1 MQYSSIGSLLEQQGW
16 IGSGMST
23 SGGNHTWN
31 GTAKQEALEEESM
44 FMDVVK
50 EDFKFCW
57 WVSEGYWGDKVRWE
71 QVTHWGDPRRK
82 QQEGKE
88 KGSAFLEH
96 TYLNCEQ
103 QSYVSVAVK
112 IEDHLTVSSW
122 GLNPQAWCLF
132 VSRCMLSL
140 CLWGLFSSSLCP
152 KTAKMVIQIYAGE
165 AKREPSMSV
174 NANGSWSF
182 NVVELNLH

>member
-1 MQYSSIGSLLEQQGW
+1 
-16 IGSGMST
+16 MST

-50 EDFKFCW
+50 EDLKFCW

-71 QVTHWGDPRRK
+71 QVTYWGDPRRK

-88 KGSAFLEH
+88 KGTAFLEH
-96 TYLNCEQ
+96 IHLNCEQ

-122 GLNPQAWCLF
+122 GLDPQAWCLF
-132 VSRCMLSL
+132 VLRLHVVPVSVWIVFFFPLSKDIQNGYPNICSWIFTKSQFI
-140 CLWGLFSSSLCP
+140 CL
-152 KTAKMVIQIYAGE
+152 
-165 AKREPSMSV
+165 
-174 NANGSWSF
+174 
-182 NVVELNLH
+182 